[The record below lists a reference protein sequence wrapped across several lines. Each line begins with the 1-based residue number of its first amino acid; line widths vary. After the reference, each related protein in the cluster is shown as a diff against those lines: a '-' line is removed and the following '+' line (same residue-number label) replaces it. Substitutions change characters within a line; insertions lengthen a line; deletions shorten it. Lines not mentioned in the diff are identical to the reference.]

1 MIMISM
7 CHRDIGGGYVGQYK
21 KSPRKQQVRYIFSK
35 ITIIIILTIII
46 MMEMMMIVIM
56 IEQAPS
62 KPVRKQKRRQ
72 QEGDARLGS

>member
-1 MIMISM
+1 MNMIWM
-7 CHRDIGGGYVGQYK
+7 CHRDVGGYVGQYK

-35 ITIIIILTIII
+35 ITIFIILIIKMDI
-46 MMEMMMIVIM
+46 DIVKM